1 MKYGVLF
8 MVSCGVMFL
17 ILSHVEEEVEA
28 MKKFGCNTT
37 HPFPGKCG
45 NNGKSSCVSDMKKL
59 PSAPKNRDI
68 RCECSDRP
76 SLARGMPGERVC
88 RCDYDC

>member
-1 MKYGVLF
+1 
-8 MVSCGVMFL
+8 
-17 ILSHVEEEVEA
+17 

-45 NNGKSSCVSDMKKL
+45 NNGRITCVSDMKKI
-59 PSAPKNRDI
+59 PGAPKNRDI
-68 RCECSDRP
+68 RCECSYRP
-76 SLARGMPGERVC
+76 SLTSRLPGERIC